1 MMIAAIALALQAAQP
16 SAMLDPEFLAADD
29 AWLECRDARLSEV
42 LAAGGKAKAAVKAA
56 FAGCSAE
63 EAALRAILV
72 ARLGEAEGGAAMER
86 IRGFS
91 RAMMLRRAQGMGL

>member
-16 SAMLDPEFLAADD
+16 SAMLDPDFLAADD
-29 AWLECRDARLSEV
+29 AWLDCRDARLSEAV
-42 LAAGGKAKAAVKAA
+42 VAGQKAKAA

-72 ARLGEAEGGAAMER
+72 ARLGAAEGEATRER

-91 RAMMLRRAQGMGL
+91 GAMMQRRLGP